1 LKFNRY
7 FNIKTMKN
15 YKIAGVN
22 RGGTSHEGVPRV
34 VEVLKTASSKF
45 GFEFNLK
52 SFPCGA

>member
-1 LKFNRY
+1 
-7 FNIKTMKN
+7 MKN